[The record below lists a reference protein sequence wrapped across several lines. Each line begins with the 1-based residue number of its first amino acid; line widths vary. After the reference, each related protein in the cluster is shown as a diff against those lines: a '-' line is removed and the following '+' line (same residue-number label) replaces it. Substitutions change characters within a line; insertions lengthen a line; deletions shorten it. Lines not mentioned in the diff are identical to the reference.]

1 MLLQVTPL
9 QDLLASYGITLEEFS
24 RSAWIA
30 LFAILGLLLFW
41 LVWSFRLYP
50 RAIAASWHTSWA
62 ARGEAAPVP
71 EEWVARMDRAVPKDQ
86 QMVALAAAGGKGLGR
101 LQMKYGYLVLTG
113 DALILVGRHAVERIG
128 LDRVINMTLREV
140 GYFRRLLLD
149 TADGK
154 KEILCLRD
162 PRDTTQEL
170 FYRMQEAVIALRS
183 QS

>member
-1 MLLQVTPL
+1 MLLQVTPF
-9 QDLLASYGITLEEFS
+9 QDLLASYGLTLEEFS
-24 RSAWIA
+24 KSAWIA
-30 LFAILGLLLFW
+30 LFTVLALVILWLL
-41 LVWSFRLYP
+41 WSFRLYP

-62 ARGEAAPVP
+62 ARGEATPIP
-71 EEWVARMDRAVPKDQ
+71 DDWIARLDHAVPREQ
-86 QMVALAAAGGKGLGR
+86 QVVMLAAAGGKGLGR

-113 DALILVGRHAVERIG
+113 DALVLVGKRAVERVG

-183 QS
+183 QT